1 MSSENVIVM
10 DSDNS
15 HIREEWEQK
24 VLGKKIVDDAT
35 SQAEGGDSNTTS
47 VPTFAKSDL
56 PPSNRVLTPNGI
68 MTMDYRFERF
78 VDLPSSTSVHA
89 MQVHISLTFRTQG
102 KL

>member
-35 SQAEGGDSNTTS
+35 SQAEGGDSNTVS
-47 VPTFAKSDL
+47 VPVPA
-56 PPSNRVLTPNGI
+56 
-68 MTMDYRFERF
+68 
-78 VDLPSSTSVHA
+78 
-89 MQVHISLTFRTQG
+89 
-102 KL
+102 